1 MPPPP
6 GSAQRPS
13 PHTCPPV
20 RAPRTV
26 TEGVSGRRG
35 LKRRGSS
42 GGAGILLPQERR
54 PPAAP
59 RTASPG
65 SGPRRGR
72 LARGWQG
79 RPDSTAPCP
88 WRVNRG
94 RRGPGLRGLRL
105 APASR
110 SCGAWEVVSQHLHPV
125 RRHFHF
131 HRRPKLLR
139 LALDLAFYKLESA
152 IFFFFKESMH
162 GTRH

>member
-35 LKRRGSS
+35 LKRRGRQAGPVSCSRRS
-42 GGAGILLPQERR
+42 GGRR
-54 PPAAP
+54 PHPARPALAPAPAAG
-59 RTASPG
+59 AWLVG
-65 SGPRRGR
+65 SKGVPT
-72 LARGWQG
+72 
-79 RPDSTAPCP
+79 RPPP
-88 WRVNRG
+88 WPVNGG

-110 SCGAWEVVSQHLHPV
+110 SCGEWERGRSFLSISTPSADISVFIDG
-125 RRHFHF
+125 RNCYD
-131 HRRPKLLR
+131 RPWISR
-139 LALDLAFYKLESA
+139 FIS
-152 IFFFFKESMH
+152 
-162 GTRH
+162 

>member
-13 PHTCPPV
+13 PHTRPPV

-65 SGPRRGR
+65 SGPRRDAWLVG
-72 LARGWQG
+72 GKG
-79 RPDSTAPCP
+79 VPTPP
-88 WRVNRG
+88 
-94 RRGPGLRGLRL
+94 P
-105 APASR
+105 PAL
-110 SCGAWEVVSQHLHPV
+110 GA
-125 RRHFHF
+125 
-131 HRRPKLLR
+131 
-139 LALDLAFYKLESA
+139 
-152 IFFFFKESMH
+152 
-162 GTRH
+162 

>member
-13 PHTCPPV
+13 PPAHPPV

-65 SGPRRGR
+65 SAPR
-72 LARGWQG
+72 
-79 RPDSTAPCP
+79 P

-110 SCGAWEVVSQHLHPV
+110 WCGEWEVVSQHLHPV
-125 RRHFHF
+125 RRHFRF

>member
-59 RTASPG
+59 CTASPG
-65 SGPRRGR
+65 SGPRRDAWLVG
-72 LARGWQG
+72 GKG
-79 RPDSTAPCP
+79 VPTPP
-88 WRVNRG
+88 
-94 RRGPGLRGLRL
+94 P
-105 APASR
+105 PAL
-110 SCGAWEVVSQHLHPV
+110 GA
-125 RRHFHF
+125 
-131 HRRPKLLR
+131 
-139 LALDLAFYKLESA
+139 
-152 IFFFFKESMH
+152 
-162 GTRH
+162 